1 MDPKLMSFR
10 YGKYP
15 ESQGSSLLSLLTS
28 CVVANHK
35 APIEPSSP
43 RSSLDVG
50 DATVEEAMEETKAF
64 LDTAGDNEE
73 DGDSEHDQGSKL
85 FRCLLQVVA
94 SLLCLG
100 VLFAGY
106 DLYRAS
112 TAPSIAS
119 PEQTPQL
126 RHCGNDAITARNRG
140 CMFDPISIAWLPE
153 SCHDFEL
160 TKEFLAVERWHF
172 WTRPDTSDAMSLAN
186 VMQGQHST
194 LFVSETYLRHRCVF
208 AWRKLHRAVLNST
221 AVDAYTTGW
230 DGMMECEEL
239 FKDGRTDGGARYE
252 VTVGYPECRAE
263 F

>member
-1 MDPKLMSFR
+1 
-10 YGKYP
+10 
-15 ESQGSSLLSLLTS
+15 
-28 CVVANHK
+28 
-35 APIEPSSP
+35 
-43 RSSLDVG
+43 
-50 DATVEEAMEETKAF
+50 MEETKAF
-64 LDTAGDNEE
+64 LATPCDSGGD
-73 DGDSEHDQGSKL
+73 DQSEHVKGPKS
-85 FRCLLQVVA
+85 FRCLLQAVV

-112 TAPSIAS
+112 TAPSVPS
-119 PEQTPQL
+119 PEETLQL
-126 RHCGNDAITARNRG
+126 RPCGNDAITARSRG

-239 FKDGRTDGGARYE
+239 FKVGRSDGGARYE
-252 VTVGYPECRAE
+252 VTVGYPACMAE
-263 F
+263 L